1 MKHRVAGRRLDRTTA
16 HRTAMFRN
24 QVTSLLR
31 HERIQTTTPKA
42 KELKRIFDKIIT
54 LGKKGTD
61 HARRIAFRDV
71 RDGEMV
77 DKLFGPLAERFAKR
91 AGGYTRIIHV
101 GRRHGDNA
109 DMSLIE
115 LVDRAPAVAGKGDA
129 EEAKP
134 AKAAKSD
141 KAAKSEKAAK
151 SDKAPKSEKA
161 AKSDKA
167 PKSDKK
173 SDKKAATAEK
183 APKAKAKKAAKG
195 E

>member
-54 LGKKGTD
+54 LGKKGTA

-71 RDGEMV
+71 RDGEMM
-77 DKLFGPLAERFAKR
+77 DKLFGPLAERLATR

-115 LVDRAPAVAGKGDA
+115 IVDRDPAAAGKGDA

-134 AKAAKSD
+134 VKAPKT
-141 KAAKSEKAAK
+141 EKAPK
-151 SDKAPKSEKA
+151 TDKAPKSEK
-161 AKSDKA
+161 K
-167 PKSDKK
+167 PEKK
-173 SDKKAATAEK
+173 SDKKAPAADK

>member
-42 KELKRIFDKIIT
+42 KELKRIFDKIVT

-71 RDGEMV
+71 RDGEMIE
-77 DKLFGPLAERFAKR
+77 KLFGPLAERLAKR
-91 AGGYTRIIHV
+91 SGGYTRIIHV

-115 LVDRAPAVAGKGDA
+115 IVDRAPTVAGKGAA

-134 AKAAKSD
+134 VKAPKT
-141 KAAKSEKAAK
+141 E
-151 SDKAPKSEKA
+151 KAPKSEK
-161 AKSDKA
+161 KSE
-167 PKSDKK
+167 KK

>member
-54 LGKKGTD
+54 LGKKGTA

-71 RDGEMV
+71 RDGEMM

-134 AKAAKSD
+134 AKA
-141 KAAKSEKAAK
+141 
-151 SDKAPKSEKA
+151 PKSE
-161 AKSDKA
+161 
-167 PKSDKK
+167 KK